1 MSAYVCLYFLIICY
15 IIMSKKI
22 QVLRSKIQT
31 FLSRCLPLLFPVSSS
46 FPLSYFSQ
54 SSSIFLLSHYLLF
67 SIICFST
74 SLSVVIFI
82 FSLFLFIFM
91 EISTWLSNSIH
102 RWLTN
107 IFVCNSP
114 PALPEIILEAL
125 KSNREFVLWNIL
137 IFTWWK
143 SCFWITL

>member
-22 QVLRSKIQT
+22 QVLRSKIQI
-31 FLSRCLPLLFPVSSS
+31 FLSRCLPLPFPVSSS
-46 FPLSYFSQ
+46 FLLSYFSH
-54 SSSIFLLSHYLLF
+54 SSSIFLLTHYFLF
-67 SIICFST
+67 SIIHFST

-82 FSLFLFIFM
+82 FSLFLFILTG
-91 EISTWLSNSIH
+91 ISTWLSNSIQQ
-102 RWLTN
+102 WLTN

-114 PALPEIILEAL
+114 PALPEIILETL
-125 KSNREFVLWNIL
+125 KSNREFVLRNIL

-143 SCFWITL
+143 SYFWITL

>member
-1 MSAYVCLYFLIICY
+1 
-15 IIMSKKI
+15 MSKKI
-22 QVLRSKIQT
+22 QVLRSKIQI
-31 FLSRCLPLLFPVSSS
+31 FLSRCLPLPIPVSSS
-46 FPLSYFSQ
+46 FLLSYFSH
-54 SSSIFLLSHYLLF
+54 SSSIFLLTHYFLF
-67 SIICFST
+67 SIIHFST
-74 SLSVVIFI
+74 SLSVVIFL
-82 FSLFLFIFM
+82 LFLFIFT

-102 RWLTN
+102 QWLTN

-143 SCFWITL
+143 SYFWIIL